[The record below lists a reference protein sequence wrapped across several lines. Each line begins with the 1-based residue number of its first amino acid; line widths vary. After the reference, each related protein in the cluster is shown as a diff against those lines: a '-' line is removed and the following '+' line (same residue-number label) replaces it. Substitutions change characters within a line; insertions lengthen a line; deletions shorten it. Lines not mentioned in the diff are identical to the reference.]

1 MTLLDAVT
9 TIPRISPPR
18 QSLVAIAGVT
28 TETSDRFIS
37 GLTWL
42 PEPLRTEGGGD
53 LGTWKVDASNT
64 AVSGSSISQAATGDS
79 FGVWAA
85 ESMTAIGIDWQEAVD
100 RVTRKLTTF
109 ESRAVESQLW
119 SDGLGVNQSLELAGS
134 GSVLAGSSGG
144 QTIIRSIGIAD
155 TKITET
161 WGRGYVHMRPETFAG
176 AVAATVLHK
185 DGNLWMTPMG
195 NVVIPGAG
203 YSGFSPSG
211 SGGVTVGD
219 DYICVTPVVEV
230 HRSGITITPDR
241 VAEATDRATNT
252 VVVYA
257 MRYFS
262 VLWDYSAGSFHIR
275 ATY

>member
-1 MTLLDAVT
+1 MTRLDAVT

-28 TETSDRFIS
+28 TETSDRFLA
-37 GLTWL
+37 GLTWA

-53 LGTWKVDASNT
+53 LGTWKVDAANT
-64 AVSGSSISQAATGDS
+64 AVSGASISQAATGDS

-85 ESMTAIGIDWQEAVD
+85 ESHTAIGVNWEEVVD

-109 ESRAVESQLW
+109 ESRSVEAQLW
-119 SDGLGVNQSLELAGS
+119 SDPLAINANLKMAGS
-134 GSVLAGSSGG
+134 GSVLAGAAGG
-144 QTIIRSIGIAD
+144 QTIVRGIGIAD
-155 TKITET
+155 DKIAET

-176 AVAATVLHK
+176 AVANQVVIK
-185 DGNLWMTPMG
+185 DGNLWTTPLG

-203 YSGFSPSG
+203 YSGLSPSG
-211 SGGVTVGD
+211 SGTVGD
-219 DYICVTPVVEV
+219 DYIFVTPIVEV

-241 VAEATDRATNT
+241 MSEATNRSTNT
-252 VVVYA
+252 IVVYA
-257 MRYFS
+257 MRFFS

-275 ATY
+275 TTY